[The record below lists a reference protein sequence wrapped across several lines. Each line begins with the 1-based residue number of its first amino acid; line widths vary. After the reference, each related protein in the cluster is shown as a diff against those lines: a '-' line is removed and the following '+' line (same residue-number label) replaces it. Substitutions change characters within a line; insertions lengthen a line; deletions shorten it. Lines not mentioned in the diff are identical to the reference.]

1 MEIPAYEHKAQYYE
15 TDQMGIV
22 HHSNYIRW
30 FEEARVD
37 YMDGIGLG
45 YDVMEANGI
54 VSPVLA
60 ITCEYKSM
68 TRFKDTVVIT
78 PKIVEYTGAKL
89 SLSYTVADKATGEV
103 RCTGTS
109 RHCFLTRENKVLSL
123 KRARPEFH
131 SIICAALNAQDNL

>member
-1 MEIPAYEHKAQYYE
+1 MDNTAYEHKVQYYE

-37 YMDGIGLG
+37 YLDRIGLG
-45 YDVMEANGI
+45 YDVMEATGI
-54 VSPVLA
+54 LSPVLA
-60 ITCEYKSM
+60 VTCEYKSM
-68 TRFKDTVVIT
+68 ARFKDTVMIT
-78 PKIVEYTGAKL
+78 PQITEYTGAKL
-89 SLSYTVADKATGEV
+89 SLFYTVTDKATGEV

-131 SIICAALNAQDNL
+131 EIICEAME